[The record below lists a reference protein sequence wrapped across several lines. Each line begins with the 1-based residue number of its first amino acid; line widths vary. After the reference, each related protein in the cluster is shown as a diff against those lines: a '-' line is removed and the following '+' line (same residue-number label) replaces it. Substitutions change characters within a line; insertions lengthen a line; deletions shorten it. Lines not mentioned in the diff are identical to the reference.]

1 MPNRQ
6 CQSTEGEDARM
17 SIYAAA
23 AAATTTTIDTTIVN
37 NQVLFKKQ

>member
-1 MPNRQ
+1 MYFLMPNRQ

-23 AAATTTTIDTTIVN
+23 AAAATTTTADTADTT
-37 NQVLFKKQ
+37 